1 MLEYKIRPGSGNFK
15 KKPAIFLLHGYGSN
29 MDDLFSF
36 APHLPTSHNIIAFQA
51 PLSLG
56 FGSYGWY
63 PIGIDN
69 KGAITSE
76 LDAAWSAVDN
86 IIKNIDLLSER
97 YDLDSEDLS
106 ILGFSQGAIL
116 SWALGFY
123 KPNKIRRIMPISGLL
138 HESVNTE
145 NKPTFI
151 AYATHGIEDNIIPIQ
166 KAREFI
172 VPISNNNPDIHY
184 KEFKDGHTISQ
195 ENFSELLKWIEKT
208 NL

>member
-1 MLEYKIRPGSGNFK
+1 MLEYKIRPGSGNQK
-15 KKPAIFLLHGYGSN
+15 KKPTIFLLHGYGSN
-29 MDDLFSF
+29 MDDLYSF
-36 APHLPTSHNIIAFQA
+36 APYLPISHNIISFQA

-56 FGSYGWY
+56 FGSYAWY

-69 KGAITSE
+69 KGAVTSE
-76 LDAAWSAVDN
+76 LDAAKNSVDM

-97 YDLDSEDLS
+97 YELDSEDLS

-138 HESVNTE
+138 HESLITK
-145 NKPTFI
+145 NKPTFL
-151 AYATHGIEDNIIPIQ
+151 AYASHGIEDNVIPIE

-172 VPISNNNPDIHY
+172 VPISNNNSGIHY
-184 KEFKDGHTISQ
+184 KEFNDGHNISQ

>member
-1 MLEYKIRPGSGNFK
+1 MLEYKIRPGSGNQK
-15 KKPAIFLLHGYGSN
+15 KKPTIFLLHGYGSN
-29 MDDLFSF
+29 MDDLYSF
-36 APHLPTSHNIIAFQA
+36 APYLPISHNIISFQA

-56 FGSYGWY
+56 FGSYAWY

-69 KGAITSE
+69 KGAVTSE
-76 LDAAWSAVDN
+76 LDAAKNSVDM

-97 YDLDSEDLS
+97 YELDSEDLS

-138 HESVNTE
+138 HESVITK
-145 NKPTFI
+145 NKPTFL
-151 AYATHGIEDNIIPIQ
+151 AYASHGIEDNVILIE

-172 VPISNNNPDIHY
+172 VPISNNNSGIQY
-184 KEFKDGHTISQ
+184 KEFNDGHNISQ

>member
-138 HESVNTE
+138 HDSVITKS
-145 NKPTFI
+145 KPTFI
-151 AYATHGIEDNIIPIQ
+151 AYASHGTEDDVIPIE

-172 VPISNNNPDIHY
+172 VPISNNNSGIHY
-184 KEFKDGHTISQ
+184 KNLKMDTLSHKKTSQ
-195 ENFSELLKWIEKT
+195 NF
-208 NL
+208 